1 MSSCPHC
8 GKTLDTPGK
17 FCPECGQPLLPGQET
32 RSPAQPAG
40 ETVIGVIGGLDL
52 KRSFFKSE
60 AVNLVITGKQTLCVP
75 VATLLEAALK
85 KAEDDAKAEGKWLIG
100 KWKAKAEV
108 SKVSNFSGHFK
119 NQSPEEILREFPA
132 SIVISHA
139 DLDSITIR
147 HRVLDLEGEDV
158 SSSAE
163 DWPITIKAGKA
174 EYSFKANTDPVP
186 QFRLNTA
193 VDTLI
198 GDKIRVLF

>member
-1 MSSCPHC
+1 MSSCPRC
-8 GKTLDTPGK
+8 GKALDTPVK
-17 FCPECGQPLLPGQET
+17 FCPECGQPLSPGPESKPPT
-32 RSPAQPAG
+32 KPDAEA
-40 ETVIGVIGGLDL
+40 VLGVIGGLDL

-60 AVNLVITGKQTLCVP
+60 PVNLVVTGTQTLCVP

-85 KAEDDAKAEGKWLIG
+85 KAEEEAKAEGKWLIG

-108 SKVSNFSGHFK
+108 AKASNFSGHFR
-119 NQSPEEILREFPA
+119 NLSPEEILREFPA
-132 SIVISHA
+132 SIVIPHNG
-139 DLDSITIR
+139 LDTITIR

-163 DWPITIKAGKA
+163 DWPITIKAGRT
-174 EYSFKANTDPVP
+174 EYSLKATTDPVP

-193 VDTLI
+193 IDTLI